1 VLDRANNQVKLLID
15 GEVVATQDATD
26 IGSLNTNGPFALGAL
41 DRTGFSGTTEYL
53 EGSMDDVQ
61 VYHKALNEDEIATMI
76 SGAVADADALT
87 AHYDFDGNEPF
98 VDKSGNGFDLENK
111 NVVFEAEVGANV
123 TYVDTPEAGVYEAG
137 EELTFTVHY
146 DKEVFVEGEPFI
158 ELDVGGEVKR
168 AYYQE
173 GSGSDSVTF
182 SFIADATTDLDGVA
196 LRNATIQLDGTNK
209 IYDNSKVDG
218 AGVGVTVTGLYLIG
232 SDENLLASVSDVLET
247 LSAHD
252 YFDHNSLGNTGYNY
266 MGGHDW
272 FSEHGIDASTLAGGK
287 VAFSDG
293 TTGII
298 DVAFDGEESSGENAY
313 IYYSAYEE
321 ADVDLRPD
329 GTDATL
335 PQLGEVIIDEV
346 SEAPI
351 DFTDTDLVGTM
362 GDDIIEG
369 SAEAEIIDAQ
379 DGNDEITQSG
389 ADSIDAGAGDD
400 VVNITDLNFNE
411 IQGGSGDDTLYIE
424 EDLDI
429 DFNDLSSKLH
439 DVEAL
444 DLTRADV
451 TLKGISVEDVLDITS
466 EEDERILK
474 ITGNEND
481 AIGLKQDEWKKSE
494 ETKTD
499 EEGNTYD
506 VYVAETD
513 PTVELQIDQRIAE
526 VDMYDN

>member
-1 VLDRANNQVKLLID
+1 MNGGRITDQESSMSVSFDGSSALQTGTSDDYNLTGDFTIGFEMAFTHPLDGSGNPAVYAMRLQGENGQHISFDFDDTDGNGHGFWVYWNNTGGPERVWTENGSVGKYADGKPHHYTVTRIGSTMTVLVDGEAIGSYEYSGAIAANNMVLGAINTDAARGINGDID
-15 GEVVATQDATD
+15 NVFVLNGQGLTKDEVNNYNQNGVDT
-26 IGSLNTNGPFALGAL
+26 TNENLVTYYDFEGDNPFA
-41 DRTGFSGTTEYL
+41 
-53 EGSMDDVQ
+53 
-61 VYHKALNEDEIATMI
+61 
-76 SGAVADADALT
+76 
-87 AHYDFDGNEPF
+87 
-98 VDKSGNGFDLENK
+98 DKSGHGNDMNIVAGNPAVIDS
-111 NVVFEAEVGANV
+111 AQD
-123 TYVDTPEAGVYEAG
+123 VDT
-137 EELTFTVHY
+137 
-146 DKEVFVEGEPFI
+146 
-158 ELDVGGEVKR
+158 
-168 AYYQE
+168 
-173 GSGSDSVTF
+173 
-182 SFIADATTDLDGVA
+182 
-196 LRNATIQLDGTNK
+196 
-209 IYDNSKVDG
+209 
-218 AGVGVTVTGLYLIG
+218 
-232 SDENLLASVSDVLET
+232 
-247 LSAHD
+247 
-252 YFDHNSLGNTGYNY
+252 
-266 MGGHDW
+266 
-272 FSEHGIDASTLAGGK
+272 
-287 VAFSDG
+287 
-293 TTGII
+293 
-298 DVAFDGEESSGENAY
+298 
-313 IYYSAYEE
+313 
-321 ADVDLRPD
+321 DLRPN

-351 DFTDTDLVGTM
+351 DFTDADLVGTM
-362 GDDIIEG
+362 GDDSVEG
-369 SAEAEIIDAQ
+369 TSEAEVIDTQ
-379 DGNDEITQSG
+379 DGNDEIIQSG

-400 VVNITDLNFNE
+400 NIYMTDINFNE

-439 DVEAL
+439 DVEEL

-481 AIGLKQDEWKKSE
+481 AIGLKQNDWVKSE